1 MAKKGNRPRNKGP
14 RPAGARPSAS
24 PISADSSSAEQGENE
39 TQRASFRGD
48 GSPARGELPKAQAR
62 KRTAVPPTVPVRE
75 PVFWFGFEVS
85 WAKLSLARL
94 VIFALLAVDALLQI
108 SHAPRYGAGGFNVG
122 QLPGL
127 DTIGPGRVGFEIG
140 QLLCAYLFVY
150 AALGVATRFVI
161 PAAAAIY
168 AWLYFGSQLDSY
180 QHHYLVA
187 LVLVIACFVPWE
199 RKPDTEPGTPIRA
212 WAVRLLLVQLGI
224 LYLWAA
230 ISKMTPAW
238 LDGRTITGQITGS
251 LRSVIEGSVGFKS
264 AARFALLTE
273 LVLAVTVWVRPAWIV
288 ALPVG
293 IAFHLGILASGLDIG
308 LFAYLMLAFYVFLIP
323 DRVLV
328 WIAESLPFRVIRSA
342 LSVIRVDRPVAQ
354 TIVTGFALAISV
366 ALARFCRFDH
376 AFVLAAVL
384 CAVPIVLLAAA
395 HVLAGPSST
404 VRRSVAGA
412 GLAHLFAI
420 GLWLVV
426 DRSTTTAVDY
436 FRFWGGNARRL
447 GDPAAAEVAY
457 RRLIQIAPDE
467 PAGYFQLGRLLLDRG
482 EDAAGLDA
490 LHQAQRLEPL
500 AARAWLAEAQWL
512 VTNGRKAE
520 AIEKAQEAVYSE
532 PTNQA
537 ARDLLDTLTGT
548 KSAPA
553 APADLARPTARDD
566 DADKPDK

>member
-1 MAKKGNRPRNKGP
+1 MAKKGHRPKKKAA
-14 RPAGARPSAS
+14 PAPAS
-24 PISADSSSAEQGENE
+24 E
-39 TQRASFRGD
+39 RAD
-48 GSPARGELPKAQAR
+48 GSPPRSELAKAHANKSR
-62 KRTAVPPTVPVRE
+62 AHAPTELVRE
-75 PVFWFGFEVS
+75 PAFWFGFEVS
-85 WAKLSLARL
+85 WAKLSFARL
-94 VIFALLAVDALLQI
+94 VIFALLALDALLQI

-199 RKPDTEPGTPIRA
+199 RKPETVPGTPIRA

-230 ISKMTPAW
+230 ISKMSPAW

-251 LRSVIEGSVGFKS
+251 LRSAIEGSVGFKA

-273 LVLAVTVWVRPAWIV
+273 LILAVTVWVRPAWIV

-293 IAFHLGILASGLDIG
+293 IAFHIGILASGLDIG
-308 LFAYLMLAFYVFLIP
+308 LFAYLMLAFYVFLVP
-323 DRVLV
+323 DRLVV
-328 WIAESLPFRVIRSA
+328 WIAESLPLRVIRGA
-342 LSVIRVDRPVAQ
+342 LRRIRLERPVAQ

-384 CAVPIVLLAAA
+384 CAIPIVLLAAA
-395 HVLAGPSST
+395 HLVAAPGST
-404 VRRSVAGA
+404 LRRSVAAA
-412 GLAHLFAI
+412 GLAHLLAI
-420 GLWLVV
+420 GVWLVV

-447 GDPAAAEVAY
+447 GDPVSAEVAY

-467 PAGYFQLGRLLLDRG
+467 PAGYFQLGRLLLARG
-482 EDAAGLDA
+482 EEVAGLEA
-490 LHQAQRLEPL
+490 LHEAQRLEPL

-512 VTNGRKAE
+512 VGKGRKAE
-520 AIEKAQEAVYSE
+520 AIQKAQEAVYSE

-537 ARDLLDTLTGT
+537 ARDLLDTLSGT
-548 KSAPA
+548 RSAPA
-553 APADLARPTARDD
+553 APVDPARPPARDD
-566 DADKPDK
+566 DADKPDKP